1 MIFIVIFPFY
11 VQYVREHT
19 LDANV
24 WYLFVK
30 QKKYR
35 RKIINLCL

>member
-1 MIFIVIFPFY
+1 MISIVIFPFY

-19 LDANV
+19 LGANV

-30 QKKYR
+30 QKNIEEK
-35 RKIINLCL
+35 

>member
-1 MIFIVIFPFY
+1 MIFIVIFSFY
-11 VQYVREHT
+11 RQYVREHT

>member
-19 LDANV
+19 LGANV
-24 WYLFVK
+24 
-30 QKKYR
+30 
-35 RKIINLCL
+35 